1 MKLTHVEV
9 SDFKGVSS
17 LAFDPGQVTVLT
29 GRNNSGKTSLLEATE
44 IGIDPTRIERHSE
57 RVESLIAAGAE
68 SAEITLEYESEG
80 ETGRREVE
88 MWVPESVDEGAL
100 VADLVARHEFRSL
113 SYRVASIVD
122 GVESELGEETVLDLM
137 GVVEKNVESGLR
149 EQWSDAVSTRSVAL
163 TVDDSSH
170 TFLYVEQTPQGFVES
185 VTTAAISEITAEI
198 ADATAIER
206 SAVPENFGS
215 MIESPLEALLRE
227 TLHDGHLF
235 PDDPESIG
243 TVGLR
248 DDLAL
253 TAEDVDFGENGAAV
267 RLSDIEEYLIDNGLV
282 DNLDTLSLDQMV
294 YEEDGEKYQVPYEF
308 TGEGFK
314 TLVGLLWELWADTPE
329 LLLLEEPETNMHPR
343 YIHEFVHWFVDV
355 VRDRDVQVFL
365 TTHDIDAIRSFF
377 DFVEPSQKAF
387 LREEFRLV
395 QMDRT
400 LPESYDYD
408 EAESL
413 SKEMQTDLRGM

>member
-100 VADLVARHEFRSL
+100 VAHLVARHEFRSL

-185 VTTAAISEITAEI
+185 VTTAAISGITAEI

-413 SKEMQTDLRGM
+413 SKEMQTDLRGI